1 MISRRRHLD
10 RLQELLDRNPVV
22 AILGARQV
30 GKTTLA
36 RQFIEQREGTYHF
49 FDLESPKDLARLQE
63 PELALGRLDGLVVL
77 DEVQQLPE
85 IFRVL
90 RVLVDRPEARS
101 RFLLL
106 GSAAPD
112 LLRQSSESLAG
123 RIAYHE
129 LNPLDVIE
137 LSCKELDR
145 LWLRGGFPRSFL
157 SASDEESADWRRG
170 FVRTFLERDLPAL
183 GITIP
188 SPTLRRFWTMLA
200 HVHGG
205 VWNGSRFASC
215 FGVADTTVRRYL
227 DLMTAA
233 LVVRQLPPWFENVS
247 KRQVRSPKVYISDS
261 GMLHTL
267 LDLDTREA
275 IESHPQLGASWKGF
289 LLSQIQ
295 TVLGAR
301 TDQCFFWATHAG
313 AELDLLITAGNR
325 RLGFEIKRT
334 ATPRLTRSL
343 RSAIDTLK
351 IERAWVIHGG
361 DESFSL
367 AEDVEAVAA
376 SRILEDLSAAAL
388 RGTAVDSSPG
398 S

>member
-1 MISRRRHLD
+1 MILRSRQLS

-36 RQFIEQREGTYHF
+36 RQLLEQQEGTHHF

-63 PELALGRLDGLVVL
+63 PQLALERLDGLVVL

-129 LNPLDVIE
+129 LNPLDLTEVG
-137 LSCKELDR
+137 SRELDR
-145 LWLRGGFPRSFL
+145 LWLRGGFPRAFL
-157 SASDEESADWRRG
+157 SGSGEESAEWRRG

-205 VWNGSRFASC
+205 VWNGSRFASS
-215 FGVADTTVRRYL
+215 FGIADTTVRRYL
-227 DLMTAA
+227 DLLTAA

-247 KRQVRSPKVYISDS
+247 KRQVRSPKVYICDS
-261 GMLHTL
+261 GLLHTL

-275 IESHPQLGASWKGF
+275 VESHPQLGASWEGF

-301 TDQCFFWATHAG
+301 TDQCFFWGTHAG

-334 ATPRLTRSL
+334 VTPRLTRSL

-351 IERAWVIHGG
+351 LDRAWVIHGG
-361 DESFSL
+361 DDSFPM
-367 AEDVEAVAA
+367 AEGVEAVAA
-376 SRILEDLSAAAL
+376 SRILEDLGPAAL
-388 RGTAVDSSPG
+388 
-398 S
+398 

>member
-1 MISRRRHLD
+1 MILREQHLK
-10 RLQELLDRNPVV
+10 RLRELLDWNPVV

-36 RQFIEQREGTYHF
+36 RQLVEQRQGRCHF
-49 FDLESPKDLARLQE
+49 FDLESPSDLARLQE
-63 PELALGRLDGLVVL
+63 PQLALGRLEGLVIL

-90 RVLVDRPEARS
+90 RVLVDRPDARA
-101 RFLLL
+101 RVLLL
-106 GSAAPD
+106 GSTAPD
-112 LLRQSSESLAG
+112 LLKQSSESLAG
-123 RIAYHE
+123 RIVYHE
-129 LNPLDVIE
+129 LHPFSLTE
-137 LSCKELDR
+137 LVSEDFDR
-145 LWLRGGFPRSFL
+145 LWLRGGFPRAFL
-157 SASDEESADWRRG
+157 ASSEEESADWRRG

-188 SPTLRRFWTMLA
+188 STTLRRFWTMLA

-205 VWNGSRFASC
+205 IWSSSRFASS

-227 DLMTAA
+227 DLLTAA

-247 KRQVRSPKVYISDS
+247 KRQVKSPKVYIGDS
-261 GMLHTL
+261 GLLHTL

-275 IESHPQLGASWKGF
+275 VESHPQLGASWEGF
-289 LLSQIQ
+289 LVAQIQ
-295 TVLGAR
+295 AVLGAR

-325 RLGFEIKRT
+325 RIGFEIKRT
-334 ATPRLTRSL
+334 ATPKVTRSL

-351 IERAWVIHGG
+351 LDRAWVVHGG
-361 DESFSL
+361 DDTFPL
-367 AEDVEAVAA
+367 ARDIEAVAA
-376 SRILEDLSAAAL
+376 SRIVEDLGSAAL
-388 RGTAVDSSPG
+388 
-398 S
+398 

>member
-1 MISRRRHLD
+1 MILRSRHLG
-10 RLQELLDRNPVV
+10 RLLELLDRNPVV

-36 RQFIEQREGTYHF
+36 RQLLEQREGTHHI

-63 PELALGRLDGLVVL
+63 PELALGRLEGLVVL

-90 RVLVDRPEARS
+90 RVLVDRPGTRV

-129 LNPLDVIE
+129 LNPLDLTEVSRYE
-137 LSCKELDR
+137 FDR

-205 VWNGSRFASC
+205 VWNGSRFASS

-227 DLMTAA
+227 DLLTAA

-261 GMLHTL
+261 GLLHTL

-275 IESHPQLGASWKGF
+275 IESHPQLGASWEGF
-289 LLSQIQ
+289 LLSQVQ
-295 TVLGAR
+295 TALGAR

-334 ATPRLTRSL
+334 VTPKLTRSL

-351 IERAWVIHGG
+351 LERAWIIHGG
-361 DESFSL
+361 SESFPM

-376 SRILEDLSAAAL
+376 SRILEDLGTMAL
-388 RGTAVDSSPG
+388 
-398 S
+398 